1 MRVNT
6 LDEEAAD
13 EFQFQI
19 IESTH
24 KQALP
29 QVINSSSTRHHPHH
43 RCLVK
48 CEQPLMLLLVVS
60 HSGGVT

>member
-29 QVINSSSTRHHPHH
+29 QVIILIIVVPSS
-43 RCLVK
+43 
-48 CEQPLMLLLVVS
+48 VS
-60 HSGGVT
+60 NL